1 MDAEAPRLQQQAVGR
16 VLMAGQNND
25 TLQLVLQ
32 QAVKAN
38 SYLLQILQI
47 LQKQQKETK

>member
-1 MDAEAPRLQQQAVGR
+1 
-16 VLMAGQNND
+16 MADQNKD

-47 LQKQQKETK
+47 LQKQQREVK

>member
-1 MDAEAPRLQQQAVGR
+1 
-16 VLMAGQNND
+16 MADQNKD

-32 QAVKAN
+32 QAVRAN

-47 LQKQQKETK
+47 LQKQQKELK

>member
-1 MDAEAPRLQQQAVGR
+1 MTE
-16 VLMAGQNND
+16 QNKD

-32 QAVKAN
+32 QAVRAN

-47 LQKQQKETK
+47 LQKQQKELK